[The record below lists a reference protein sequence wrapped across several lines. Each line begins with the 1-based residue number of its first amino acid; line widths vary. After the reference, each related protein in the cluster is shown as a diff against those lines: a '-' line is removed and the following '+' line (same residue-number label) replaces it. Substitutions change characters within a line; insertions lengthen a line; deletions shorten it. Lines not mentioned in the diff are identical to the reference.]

1 MTTLVRPDAPTDGG
15 GGEAEAPTS
24 PHEPSRY
31 AAWRSSWAVALR
43 MARRDV
49 RRHKGRSA
57 LIVVMVA
64 VPTLLLSLIDYTVN
78 SAFGSV

>member
-1 MTTLVRPDAPTDGG
+1 MTTLVRPDAPAGG
-15 GGEAEAPTS
+15 GGVGGEAPQR

-57 LIVVMVA
+57 LVVVMVA
-64 VPTLLLSLIDYTVN
+64 VPDPAAQPRGDPVR
-78 SAFGSV
+78 